1 LLEQPSE
8 TITVESNE
16 LTNNRAGTEG
26 EHSGVE
32 LSAPPNEV
40 LIQPTQGWASL
51 NLGGLWEY
59 RELLYFLAWRD
70 VKIRYKQTALGMA
83 WAVLQPFLAMLLF
96 SIFLGRLARMPSDNA
111 PYPLFAFAA
120 LVPWTFFANSLT
132 QASNSLVGSADL
144 IKKVYFPRLIVPISV
159 VLGGLPDFA
168 LSFFV
173 LLIMMA
179 YYRRYPPLTLLVW
192 LPLLVILMMITVLGV
207 GLLLSALNVKYRDV
221 RYVVTFLTQIWMFAT
236 PVFYPAS
243 LLPPRWRL
251 VYSINPMVGVVDGF
265 RWALLGRVNTPELS
279 IMISA
284 ASALMILVI
293 GLLYFRRMEETFADV
308 V

>member
-1 LLEQPSE
+1 
-8 TITVESNE
+8 
-16 LTNNRAGTEG
+16 
-26 EHSGVE
+26 
-32 LSAPPNEV
+32 
-40 LIQPTQGWASL
+40 
-51 NLGGLWEY
+51 
-59 RELLYFLAWRD
+59 
-70 VKIRYKQTALGMA
+70 
-83 WAVLQPFLAMLLF
+83 
-96 SIFLGRLARMPSDNA
+96 MPSDNA

-168 LSFFV
+168 LSFLV

-192 LPLLVILMMITVLGV
+192 LPLLVILMMVTVLGV
-207 GLLLSALNVKYRDV
+207 GLFLSALNVKYRDV

-243 LLPPRWRL
+243 LLPPHWRL
-251 VYSINPMVGVVDGF
+251 FYSINPMVGVVDGF
-265 RWALLGRVNTPELS
+265 RWALLGKANAPKLS
-279 IMISA
+279 IIISA
-284 ASALMILVI
+284 ASALLILVI
-293 GLLYFRRMEETFADV
+293 GLFYFRRMEDTFADV